1 MKIEFD
7 EMSETLIP
15 KFKGGTGELFLKKYE
30 EDKIKIM
37 RSRLT
42 AGSFIGKHKHTDDCE
57 IIYIV
62 SGEAEA
68 FCDGKKE
75 TLFKGAAHYCPS
87 GSEHSIVN
95 TGKTD
100 LEMFAVVIKG

>member
-15 KFKGGTGELFLKKYE
+15 EFKGGTGELFLKKYE

-42 AGSFIGKHKHTDDCE
+42 AGSFIGRLKHTDDCE

-95 TGKTD
+95 TGKKD
-100 LEMFAVVIKG
+100 LEMFAVVIKS